1 MSDVTAKRAAL
12 RCAEIAAESLHRP
25 TMPGGTVDA
34 IRTYAA
40 TLPADE
46 GTVRVPVEWL
56 KRSKREHHI
65 CEDCWYSCPLSA
77 EGCCDDY
84 QVECNC
90 GAEQWNA
97 EVDALLA
104 AAKEGA

>member
-1 MSDVTAKRAAL
+1 MTDLTAKQAAL

-40 TLPADE
+40 TLPDDE
-46 GTVRVPVEWL
+46 GTVRVPVGFIEEL
-56 KRSKREHHI
+56 LNDQHSDFRKSFGDRLR
-65 CEDCWYSCPLSA
+65 
-77 EGCCDDY
+77 
-84 QVECNC
+84 
-90 GAEQWNA
+90 
-97 EVDALLA
+97 ALLA